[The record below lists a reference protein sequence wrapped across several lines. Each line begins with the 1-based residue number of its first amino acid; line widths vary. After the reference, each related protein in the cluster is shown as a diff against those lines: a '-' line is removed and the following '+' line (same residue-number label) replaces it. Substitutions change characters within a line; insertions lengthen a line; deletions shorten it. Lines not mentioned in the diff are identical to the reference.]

1 MPRLMDLGI
10 SSVSETLTEM
20 GDLAQRSLQIA
31 LDSYFQNN
39 GSRIK
44 VFEFSEKLRSLE
56 DEVGDIATEI
66 VARYQPVAK
75 DLRFIRASMEIAYI
89 FWRSGRYSYDIVNTI
104 EELPVGPD
112 CDKTAVTEMSSL
124 VLKAM
129 ELSLSSLRTRDESI
143 AERLYEL
150 DSTVEILYRKYLRN
164 TIDSDNQY
172 NWRVRS
178 RCDILN
184 ILILR
189 YLERISD
196 HACYLCDCVSYL
208 VTGLSSPRR

>member
-10 SSVSETLTEM
+10 SSVSENLTEM
-20 GDLAQRSLQIA
+20 GAMAQRSLQIA

-39 GSRIK
+39 GLQKR
-44 VFEFSEKLRSLE
+44 VFELCEKLRGLE

-75 DLRFIRASMEIAYI
+75 DLRFIRASIEIAYI

-104 EELPVGPD
+104 EDIPID
-112 CDKTAVTEMSSL
+112 QNCDKTAVLEMSSL
-124 VLKAM
+124 VRKAM
-129 ELSLSSLRTRDESI
+129 GLGLSSLRTRDETTV
-143 AERLYEL
+143 EKLYEL
-150 DSTVEILYRKYLRN
+150 DSTVDTLYRRYLHN
-164 TIDSDNQY
+164 TINSDNHY
-172 NWRVRS
+172 DWRTRS
-178 RCDILN
+178 RCDIRN

-196 HACYLCDCVSYL
+196 HACYLGDCVSYL
-208 VTGLSSPRR
+208 VTGLPSPRR

>member
-20 GDLAQRSLQIA
+20 GDLAQRSLQVA

-39 GSRIK
+39 GSRVK

-104 EELPVGPD
+104 EELPVGSD
-112 CDKTAVTEMSSL
+112 CDKTAVMEMSSL
-124 VLKAM
+124 VRKAM
-129 ELSLSSLRTRDESI
+129 ELSLLSLRTRDESI
-143 AERLYEL
+143 AEKLYEL
-150 DSTVEILYRKYLRN
+150 DSTVDTLYRKYLRI
-164 TIDSDNQY
+164 TINSDVTY

-178 RCDILN
+178 RCDICN
-184 ILILR
+184 VLILR

-196 HACYLCDCVSYL
+196 HACYLGDCIFYL

>member
-1 MPRLMDLGI
+1 MARLMDLGI
-10 SSVSETLTEM
+10 SSVSETLAEM
-20 GDLAQRSLQIA
+20 GDMAQRSLQIA

-39 GSRIK
+39 GMRKK

-56 DEVGDIATEI
+56 DEVGDIATEL

-89 FWRSGRYSYDIVNTI
+89 FWRSGRYSYDIVDTI
-104 EELPVGPD
+104 EELPIGPD
-112 CDKTAVTEMSSL
+112 CDKTSVMEMSYL
-124 VLKAM
+124 VQKAM
-129 ELSLSSLRTRDESI
+129 ELGLSSLRTRDETI
-143 AERLYEL
+143 VEKLYEL
-150 DSTVEILYRKYLRN
+150 DSTVDTLYRKFLRN
-164 TIDSDNQY
+164 TINSDNQY
-172 NWRVRS
+172 NWRVCS
-178 RCDILN
+178 RCDICN

-196 HACYLCDCVSYL
+196 HACYLGDCVSYM

>member
-1 MPRLMDLGI
+1 MARLMDLGI
-10 SSVSETLTEM
+10 SSVSETLAEM
-20 GDLAQRSLQIA
+20 GDMAQRSLQIA

-39 GSRIK
+39 GSRKK

-56 DEVGDIATEI
+56 DEVGDIATEL

-104 EELPVGPD
+104 EELPTGSD
-112 CDKTAVTEMSSL
+112 CDKTAVMEMSYP
-124 VLKAM
+124 VQKAM
-129 ELSLSSLRTRDESI
+129 ELALSSLRTRDETI
-143 AERLYEL
+143 VEKLYEL
-150 DSTVEILYRKYLRN
+150 DSTVDTLYRKFLRN
-164 TIDSDNQY
+164 TINSDNQY

-178 RCDILN
+178 RCDICN

-196 HACYLCDCVSYL
+196 HACYLGDCVSYM

>member
-10 SSVSETLTEM
+10 SSVSENLTEM
-20 GDLAQRSLQIA
+20 GAMAQRSLQIA

-39 GSRIK
+39 GLRK
-44 VFEFSEKLRSLE
+44 RVFELCEKLRSLE

-75 DLRFIRASMEIAYI
+75 DLRFIRASIEIAYI

-104 EELPVGPD
+104 EDIPID
-112 CDKTAVTEMSSL
+112 QNCDKTAVLEMSSL
-124 VLKAM
+124 VRKAM
-129 ELSLSSLRTRDESI
+129 GLGLSSLRTRDETTV
-143 AERLYEL
+143 EKLYEL
-150 DSTVEILYRKYLRN
+150 DSTVDTLYRRYLHN
-164 TIDSDNQY
+164 TINSDMHY
-172 NWRVRS
+172 DWRARS
-178 RCDILN
+178 RCDIRN

-196 HACYLCDCVSYL
+196 HACYLGDCVFYL
-208 VTGLSSPRR
+208 VTGMSSPRR